1 VAARVSSSAT
11 SSRLVC
17 AASAASWACLSAVSA
32 SSLRAAT
39 RCVTASW
46 RALRLASRAR
56 SASAAARADSC
67 MPEAIS
73 MVEARLLRS
82 STESEAS
89 T

>member
-1 VAARVSSSAT
+1 MAAFVSSAAT

-17 AASAASWACLSAVSA
+17 AASAASWASLSAASA
-32 SSLRAAT
+32 SSLRVET

-56 SASAAARADSC
+56 CASAATRADSC

-73 MVEARLLRS
+73 MVEARSVRS

>member
-1 VAARVSSSAT
+1 MAALVSRSAT

-17 AASAASWACLSAVSA
+17 AASAASWASCSAASA
-32 SSLRAAT
+32 SSLRVET
-39 RCVTASW
+39 RCVTAFW

-56 SASAAARADSC
+56 CASAEARADSC
-67 MPEAIS
+67 MPEAIA
-73 MVEARLLRS
+73 MVEARSLRS